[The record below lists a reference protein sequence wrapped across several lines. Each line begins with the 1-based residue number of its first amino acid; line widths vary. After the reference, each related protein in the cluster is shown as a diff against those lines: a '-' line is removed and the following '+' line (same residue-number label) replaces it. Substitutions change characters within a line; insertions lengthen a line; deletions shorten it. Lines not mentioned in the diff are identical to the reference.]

1 MLGGLLEDVLRESEQ
16 RVPILGSI
24 PFLGAL
30 FRAQTTDKV
39 KTNLLVFIRPKIL
52 RDAATISTETNAK
65 YNIIK
70 DILDK
75 TNEDGI
81 NLMPGEESFTLP
93 PFEEADQRKSPT
105 APEASDGS
113 Q

>member
-1 MLGGLLEDVLRESEQ
+1 MLRESEQ

-39 KTNLLVFIRPKIL
+39 KTNLLVFIRPTIL

-70 DILDK
+70 DILDR

-81 NLMPGEESFTLP
+81 NLMPDEDAFTLP
-93 PFEEADQRKSPT
+93 PFEEANRPKTPT
-105 APEASDGS
+105 TMEPPANA